1 MAESKRTFQAA
12 RMDRDIDDRLL
23 KPGQYRDGLNISIDT
38 SEDANMGAI
47 ENLKGNELIA
57 NQNITGLSTASNPNA
72 TVIASYPHPEEQKIY
87 YFVTGDAYDGI
98 FEYDILNNTVK
109 TILIEGIQVSS
120 SETAT
125 STTEEPA
132 EFDITTAGISAI
144 IKQDGTVLVDSK
156 IGDPI
161 SNTDKFPEN
170 TTSSTVQRSITVSL
184 IIPDGYK
191 NEGNLIEQTISVN
204 QAAKT
209 APEVQTH
216 QFLDVTSN
224 SAIITGRLTNNSVG
238 VTSQGFYYGYKTDGT
253 ALSISELKNGG
264 TGITR
269 FTLTNSNAATI
280 DSDFAGRAS
289 SLVADKLISYAAFAT
304 NSVGTTDGTVKTF
317 TTDSVSLSITALTFV
332 NTTVSNAG
340 GTENFVVT
348 GTPGATYTLA
358 GSSGS
363 GSDGA
368 TPPTGTQTIGPGGS
382 NTHSVTISAQAAGAS
397 ARNPAVTVTPTG
409 STSFL
414 PSSLQ
419 SFDTIS
425 QAAGVAQTYTYAL
438 TPSTAI
444 GNSTLKQGALSSA
457 ATYTGFTTTQTAGY
471 SATETFYIFPDAGY
485 EFVSTSGVSITNLP
499 SWASATLTQSVN
511 ASNHTFIQVD
521 IAISNT
527 PSNNDSVTYN
537 IAATP
542 TQVVTTWSSGLWS
555 ASTSPTAS
563 ISPTGDSSI
572 SFTGVGTKTA
582 SDTISVTDSSKYI
595 SSVNSTTKN
604 STYGGDIIT
613 VSYSGVPTGNG
624 GSLTVN
630 FSIAIPTDQRKSITY
645 SSRPIAISLA
655 GSTSTY
661 LHRLTHNTSGS
672 NFVLSSQN
680 SSTYAGLQLPQTSI
694 NYAAGATWYSYNIY
708 VQPNPGYKFT
718 STSQVSLSG
727 VPSWVTYSVSLGTSS
742 FSDHA
747 IITFNWTGQS
757 SDTTDS
763 LTVSATPVGSVL
775 TWNYNGS
782 PSKMAIAGHSN
793 YTGSASMPLD
803 GAGHSVVGP
812 GPHFVT
818 LRGVYTSLEPS
829 TVTYTET
836 SASASSTLK
845 DQVSSN
851 GSVAIFSPTDT
862 LHPKGFEHS
871 VRIDNTYRKDKTKTT
886 SIGTIIYEV
895 YN

>member
-57 NQNITGLSTASNPNA
+57 NQNITGLSAASNPNA
-72 TVIASYPHPEEQKIY
+72 IVIASYPHPEEQKIY
-87 YFVTGDAYDGI
+87 YFVTGDEYDGI
-98 FEYDILNNTVK
+98 FEYNILNNTVK
-109 TILIEGIQVSS
+109 TILIEGKQVSLT
-120 SETAT
+120 ETPT
-125 STTEEPA
+125 STEADPP
-132 EFDITTAGISAI
+132 EFNISAANI
-144 IKQDGTVLVDSK
+144 SAAVKQDGTVFVTSK
-156 IGDPI
+156 VGDPI
-161 SNTDKFPEN
+161 PGTTKFPEN
-170 TTSSTVQRSITVSL
+170 TTSSPISRSVVVSL
-184 IIPDGYK
+184 KIPDGFR
-191 NEGNLIEQTISVN
+191 NAGDLTEQTISVN
-204 QAAKT
+204 QPAKT
-209 APEVQTH
+209 APEVQTYNV
-216 QFLDVTSN
+216 LDITTN
-224 SAIITGRLTNNSVG
+224 SAIIAGRLTNNSVG

-304 NSVGTTDGTVKTF
+304 NSVGTTDGAVKTF

-358 GSSGS
+358 GSSG
-363 GSDGA
+363 A
-368 TPPTGTQTIGPGGS
+368 TPPTGTQTIGPSGS

-397 ARNPAVTVTPTG
+397 ARNPSVTVTPTG

-419 SFDTIS
+419 SNDTIS

-457 ATYTGFTTTQTAGY
+457 STYTGFTTTQTAGY

-485 EFVSTSGVSITNLP
+485 EFASTSGVSITNLP

-563 ISPTGDSSI
+563 ISPTGDSAI

-613 VSYSGVPTGNG
+613 VSYSGVPTSSG

-630 FSIAIPTDQRKSITY
+630 FSIAIPADQRKSITY

-655 GSTSTY
+655 GSTSTF

-672 NFVLSSQN
+672 NFVISSQN
-680 SSTYAGLQLPQTSI
+680 YGTYQGLQLPQNSI
-694 NYAAGATWYSYNIY
+694 NYAAGATWYSYNVY

-757 SDTTDS
+757 SDTIDS
-763 LTVSATPVGSVL
+763 LTISATPVGSVL

-782 PSKMAIAGHSN
+782 PSKMAIASHSS
-793 YTGSASMPLD
+793 YTGSATMTID
-803 GAGHSVVGP
+803 GAGHSVIGP
-812 GPHFVT
+812 GPHFIT
-818 LRGVYTSLEPS
+818 LRGTYTNLEPS
-829 TVTYTET
+829 TITYAES

-851 GSVAIFSPTDT
+851 GSVTIFSPTDT
-862 LHPKGFEHS
+862 NHPKGFEHS

-886 SIGTIIYEV
+886 SIGTIAYQV
-895 YN
+895 SN